1 MRVRERDTNVNILLL
16 LTGVDVS
23 GVKTGRHHRAGGG
36 AGGGTSCWSQG
47 RC

>member
-23 GVKTGRHHRAGGG
+23 GVKTGHHHRAGGG